1 MAICKAE
8 NIGLR
13 GYADC
18 LVEPHPYTCEY
29 AVPFGSGILC
39 RHPQRDVI
47 IENTLNAPNG
57 DANANEWSIGRVYL
71 PTTYRALMMLKC
83 SVGCN
88 LIAWVRA
95 TQR

>member
-1 MAICKAE
+1 MSVSHSSKKHLPAYPDMAICKAE

-57 DANANEWSIGRVYL
+57 DANANE
-71 PTTYRALMMLKC
+71 
-83 SVGCN
+83 
-88 LIAWVRA
+88 
-95 TQR
+95 